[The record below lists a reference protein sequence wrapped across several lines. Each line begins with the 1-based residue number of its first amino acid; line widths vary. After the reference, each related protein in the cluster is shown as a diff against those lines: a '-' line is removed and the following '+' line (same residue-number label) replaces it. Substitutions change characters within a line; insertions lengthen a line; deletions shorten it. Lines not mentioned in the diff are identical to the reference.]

1 MIETAVLLE
10 YSIKK
15 DVSKVLVEQEK
26 FLHVRAFDSNDRKEI
41 EDGAAEEYMRAN
53 QMEPVEVV
61 AVYDVIFPLP
71 TDSTTPPTMLRIS
84 SSYKVL
90 NNKWAVLN

>member
-26 FLHVRAFDSNDRKEI
+26 FLHVRAFDSNDRKEV

-53 QMEPVEVV
+53 QMEPVEV

-90 NNKWAVLN
+90 NNKWAALN

>member
-26 FLHVRAFDSNDRKEI
+26 FLHVRAFDSNDRKEV

-53 QMEPVEVV
+53 QMEPVEV
-61 AVYDVIFPLP
+61 AVYDVIFLYLQ
-71 TDSTTPPTMLRIS
+71 TAQRHQQCYELVQVIR
-84 SSYKVL
+84 Y
-90 NNKWAVLN
+90 

>member
-26 FLHVRAFDSNDRKEI
+26 FLHVRAFGSNDRKEV

-53 QMEPVEVV
+53 KMEPVEVS
-61 AVYDVIFPLP
+61 AYDVIFPLP

>member
-53 QMEPVEVV
+53 QMEPVEV
-61 AVYDVIFPLP
+61 AVYDVIFFLYLQ
-71 TDSTTPPTMLRIS
+71 TAQRHQQC
-84 SSYKVL
+84 YKLVQ
-90 NNKWAVLN
+90 VRY